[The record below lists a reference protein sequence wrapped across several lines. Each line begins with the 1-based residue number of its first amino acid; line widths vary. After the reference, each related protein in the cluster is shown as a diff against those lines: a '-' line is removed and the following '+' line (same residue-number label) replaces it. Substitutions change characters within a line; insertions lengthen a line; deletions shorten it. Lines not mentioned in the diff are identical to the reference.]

1 MKRERG
7 GIHIAAALCL
17 VGAGLLLIPAE
28 ATRALRTLVRDA
40 LRPGQTAVNVA
51 ARRVRAWQASAVGFI
66 RPPGESAASNDES
79 RSLRLQ
85 NRKLEL
91 RAARLRERIEQLTAQ
106 QGIVSPSASFPPLIT
121 ARLVEARI
129 LGEETSSLWRGR
141 KLLSAGAV
149 DEIVESALV
158 LDDAR
163 PLVDLGSDAV
173 LAEGDA
179 VYAGRTVIGKI
190 AEVGRFTSTLRLVT
204 DPAYSGRA
212 RLARRTSRGLV
223 FGAEGTLIG
232 DGTDLCRLKHMTDPV
247 NVDDEVFTGG
257 ADGLVPHPMYYGKVV
272 RAELEAGANEWSV
285 WVRSAAIDERLE
297 SVLIL
302 RRAVNPERFSQ
313 LSVGS
318 GQ

>member
-1 MKRERG
+1 
-7 GIHIAAALCL
+7 
-17 VGAGLLLIPAE
+17 
-28 ATRALRTLVRDA
+28 
-40 LRPGQTAVNVA
+40 VNVA
-51 ARRVRAWQASAVGFI
+51 ARRWRAWQASAVCFI
-66 RPPGESAASNDES
+66 RRPGEPAASNNES
-79 RSLRLQ
+79 RSLQLQ
-85 NRKLEL
+85 NRRLEL
-91 RAARLRERIEQLTAQ
+91 HAARLSERVEQLTAQ
-106 QGIVSPSASFPPLIT
+106 QGLVSPSASFPPLVK

-149 DEIVESALV
+149 NEIAESALV

-163 PLVDLGSDAV
+163 PLVDLGSDAL

-204 DPAYSGRA
+204 DAAYSGRA

-232 DGTDLCRLKHMTDPV
+232 DGTDLCRLKYMTDPV

-257 ADGLVPHPMYYGKVV
+257 ADGLIPYPMYYGKVV

-285 WVRSAAIDERLE
+285 WVRPAASDERLE

-302 RRAVNPERFSQ
+302 RRAVNPERI
-313 LSVGS
+313 VAN
-318 GQ
+318 

>member
-1 MKRERG
+1 
-7 GIHIAAALCL
+7 
-17 VGAGLLLIPAE
+17 LLIPAE
-28 ATRALRTLVRDA
+28 GTRTLRTLIRDA
-40 LRPGQTAVNVA
+40 LRPGQTAVSA
-51 ARRVRAWQASAVGFI
+51 AVRYCRAWRAWPVGFAGTSGE
-66 RPPGESAASNDES
+66 PGISNEEA

-91 RAARLRERIEQLTAQ
+91 HAARLRERVEQLTAQ
-106 QGIVSPSASFPPLIT
+106 QGLVSLSASFPPLVT

-149 DEIVESALV
+149 HEIAESALV

-163 PLVDLGSDAV
+163 PLVDLGSDAR

-204 DPAYSGRA
+204 DPAYRGRA
-212 RLARRTSRGLV
+212 RLARRTSRGLA

-232 DGTDLCRLKHMTDPV
+232 DGTELCRLKHMTDPV
-247 NVDDEVFTGG
+247 NVGDEVFTGG
-257 ADGLVPHPMYYGKVV
+257 ADGLVPYPMYYGKVV
-272 RAELEAGANEWSV
+272 RAELEGGANEWSV
-285 WVRSAAIDERLE
+285 WVRPASSDERLE
-297 SVLIL
+297 AVLIL
-302 RRAVNPERFSQ
+302 RRAVNPERI
-313 LSVGS
+313 VAN
-318 GQ
+318 

>member
-1 MKRERG
+1 MKRDRSG
-7 GIHIAAALCL
+7 FQIAAALCL

-28 ATRALRTLVRDA
+28 ATRALRTRVRDA
-40 LRPGQTAVNVA
+40 LRPGQMAVNVA
-51 ARRVRAWQASAVGFI
+51 ARHVRAWQAPAVGFTGA
-66 RPPGESAASNDES
+66 PGESGTSNEET
-79 RSLRLQ
+79 RLLRLQ
-85 NRKLEL
+85 NRRLEL
-91 RAARLRERIEQLTAQ
+91 RAARLRERVEQLTAQ
-106 QGIVSPSASFPPLIT
+106 QGLVPSSASFPPLVT

-141 KLLSAGAV
+141 KLLSAGAIN
-149 DEIVESALV
+149 EIAESALV

-163 PLVDLGSDAV
+163 PLVDLGADAL

-190 AEVGRFTSTLRLVT
+190 AEVGRFTSTLRQVT
-204 DPAYSGRA
+204 DPAFSGRA

-257 ADGLVPHPMYYGKVV
+257 ADGLVPYPMYYGKVV
-272 RAELEAGANEWSV
+272 RAELDSGASEWSV
-285 WVRSAAIDERLE
+285 CVRPAASDERLE
-297 SVLIL
+297 SVLVL
-302 RRAVNPERFSQ
+302 RRAVNPERIAAK
-313 LSVGS
+313 
-318 GQ
+318 